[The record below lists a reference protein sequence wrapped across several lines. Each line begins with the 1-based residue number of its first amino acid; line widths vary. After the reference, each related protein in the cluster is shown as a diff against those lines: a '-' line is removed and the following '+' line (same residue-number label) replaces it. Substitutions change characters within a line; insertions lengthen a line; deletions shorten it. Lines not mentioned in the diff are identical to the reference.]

1 MPAANWTNA
10 QVLAQL
16 NSGLKWT
23 ASTITYN
30 FPIGTA
36 GLTGTSGE
44 AGGFTAFSSNQQ
56 AKAIIAIGLWDD
68 LISNTLVRTT
78 QSNSDIEFGNS
89 TVGVDYAQAY
99 FPTAGTV
106 WFNPNYADIRNP
118 VIGEYGFGTLIH
130 ELGHAFGLDHMGNYN
145 GSGNWTPS
153 SFQDSTVLSI
163 MSYFGPNIGDGNGQ
177 VMWAD
182 WVAADG
188 RLYSPQTPM
197 MNDIMAMQAIYGADT
212 TTRNTDTVYGFNS
225 TLGSTSGGI
234 YNFSTNL
241 NPILCIYDAGGNDT
255 LDLSGWSTSSTI
267 NLVPGTFCS
276 GNSMT
281 SNISISLTTVIENAV
296 GGAGNDSILGNAYN
310 NTLNGGGGND
320 ALTGGMGN
328 DTIIGGAGTDTAI
341 FSGAFSTYSVS
352 YNTNTQTF
360 TVSNA
365 ADGIDSVTGVE
376 NFQFSDVT
384 KTAAQLETGTTPAPT
399 IPTVSVAAVT
409 TSANEGNSG
418 TTDYSFTISLNSA
431 ATTQQTVNY
440 SVAGNGSNATNTLDF
455 SGALSGS
462 VVFAAG
468 EISKTIHVFVSGDT
482 VIESNETF
490 AVTLSDA
497 SAGLTLGT
505 ATATATIMND
515 DNPVVFNQI
524 DGTRRN
530 DNIVGTSGADY
541 ITGRGGDDS
550 IRGGQGNDTIV
561 GGDGSDKAVFSG
573 AFSSYAVSYD
583 KNTQTFTVTGGTDG
597 ADTVTGVE
605 YFQFSDVTKT
615 AAQLEIGTTPIPA
628 TSTVSISA
636 ITSSASEGN
645 SGTTD
650 YSFTINLNSAS
661 STQQTVAYTVAGN
674 GTNAA
679 NAGDFSGALTGN
691 VIFAAGETSKIIHV
705 LVNGDTAFESNE
717 TFGVTLSGVS
727 AGLTLGTST
736 ANAIILNDDISN
748 TPINS
753 IVSISAATSSASEGN
768 SGATDYS
775 FTVNLSS
782 SSSTQQ
788 TLTYSTAGSGSNAAN
803 AADFSGASTGN
814 IVFAAGETSKTI
826 HVFVAGDTTVEA
838 NETFSV
844 TLSNVSSGLT
854 LGTATASATILNDDT
869 AVVFNTI
876 DGTRRA
882 DDITGTS
889 GADNI
894 NGRGG
899 DDFINGG
906 LGNDLLTGGA
916 GNDTFSF
923 TQLHFGNDVI
933 TDFEDRFD
941 RIQINSNIAS
951 SINEFTIAGNDTST
965 VIVSHGED
973 SLTITGLQPIHLTAS
988 DFIFV

>member
-16 NSGLKWT
+16 NSGLKWNT
-23 ASTITYN
+23 STITYN
-30 FPIGTA
+30 FPTSTA
-36 GLTGTSGE
+36 GLTGGSE
-44 AGGFTAFSSNQQ
+44 SSGFTAFNANQQ
-56 AKAIIAIGLWDD
+56 AKAIVAIGLWDD

-78 QSNSDIEFGNS
+78 QSSSDIEFGNS
-89 TVGVDYAQAY
+89 SVGVDYAQAY
-99 FPTAGTV
+99 FPSGGTV

-130 ELGHAFGLDHMGNYN
+130 ELGHTFGLDHMGNYN
-145 GSGNWTPS
+145 GSGIWTPS

-212 TTRNTDTVYGFNS
+212 NTRNTDTVYGFNS

-241 NPILCIYDAGGNDT
+241 NPIICIYDAGGNDT

-281 SNISISLTTVIENAV
+281 NNISISYTTLIENAV
-296 GGAGNDSILGNAYN
+296 GGAGNDTILGNAYN
-310 NTLNGGGGND
+310 NTLKGGGGD
-320 ALTGGMGN
+320 DTLTGGMGN
-328 DTIIGGAGTDTAI
+328 DTIVGGTGTDTAI
-341 FSGAFSTYSVS
+341 FSGAFSTYTVS
-352 YNTNTQTF
+352 YNANTQTF
-360 TVSNA
+360 TVANQ

-384 KTAAQLETGTTPAPT
+384 KAAAQLEAGSNSTPSNPQ
-399 IPTVSVAAVT
+399 VSVYAVT
-409 TSANEGNSG
+409 ASANEGNSG

-431 ATTQQTVNY
+431 ASTQQTVSYN
-440 SVAGNGSNATNTLDF
+440 VAGNGASAANSLDF

-468 EISKTIHVFVSGDT
+468 ELSKTIHVLVAGDT

-490 AVTLSDA
+490 GVVLSNA

-505 ATATATIMND
+505 ASATATILND
-515 DNPVVFNQI
+515 DNPVVFNLI
-524 DGTRRN
+524 DGTRRG

-541 ITGRGGDDS
+541 INGRGGDDT
-550 IRGGQGNDTIV
+550 IRGGQGNDTII
-561 GGDGSDKAVFSG
+561 GGDGSDRAIFSG
-573 AFSSYAVSYD
+573 AFSGYAVSYD
-583 KNTQTFTVTGGTDG
+583 RNTQTYTVTGGTDG
-597 ADTVTGVE
+597 TDTITGVE
-605 YFQFSDVTKT
+605 FFQFSDVTKT
-615 AAQLEIGTTPIPA
+615 AAQLENGTAPLPP
-628 TSTVSISA
+628 TSTVSIST
-636 ITSSASEGN
+636 ITTSAAEGN
-645 SGTTD
+645 SGATD
-650 YSFTINLNSAS
+650 YSFAINLNAAS
-661 STQQTVAYTVAGN
+661 STQQTVVYTVAGN
-674 GTNAA
+674 GVNAA
-679 NAGDFSGALTGN
+679 NTGDFSGVLTGN

-705 LVNGDTAFESNE
+705 LVNGDTTFESNE
-717 TFGVTLSGVS
+717 TFGVTLSNAS
-727 AGLTLGTST
+727 AGLTLGTSI
-736 ANAIILNDDISN
+736 ANAIILNDDVSS
-748 TPINS
+748 TPTTS

-768 SGATDYS
+768 SGTTDYS
-775 FTVNLSS
+775 FTVNLNT

-788 TLTYSTAGSGSNAAN
+788 TLTYSAAGSGSNAAN
-803 AADFSGASTGN
+803 AADFSGALTGN

-826 HVFVAGDTTVEA
+826 HVFVAGDTIVET
-838 NETFSV
+838 NETFNV
-844 TLSNVSSGLT
+844 TLSNMSSGLT
-854 LGTATASATILNDDT
+854 LGTATASATILNDD
-869 AVVFNTI
+869 ANVVFNII
-876 DGTRRA
+876 DGTRRG
-882 DDITGTS
+882 DNIVGTS

-906 LGNDLLTGGA
+906 LGNDILTGGT

-941 RIQINSNIAS
+941 MIQINSNIATNL
-951 SINEFTIAGNDTST
+951 NEFIITGNDTNT
-965 VIVSHGED
+965 VVVSHGED
-973 SLTITGLQPIHLTAS
+973 SITITGLQPIHLSAS
-988 DFIFV
+988 DFMFV